1 VIRVLHVAS
10 GREWRGG
17 ERQVWFLTRALAQ
30 QPVDQALLTSRGSE
44 LARRA
49 SAAGVRVIEV
59 DWDMGLDPRALYGI
73 ICERRANPALVHA
86 HDGHALRLALWSGA
100 NPVVAT
106 RRVAF
111 PVRAG
116 GTWTKVARVIA
127 ISRAVEAAL
136 VHGGVAPDRIVVI
149 PDGIPVREVAG
160 AIPSRVRTEQGWPVE
175 APLVACIAALT
186 PEKGHH
192 TLIDAAALLAARMP
206 EVRWALAGEGPGR
219 ARLEQ
224 HVATAGLAERVTFLG
239 HIDHVDPL
247 IAEATVVVSA
257 ATSEGLGSTLLD
269 AMALGRP
276 IVATAVGGVPELL
289 ASGSGALVP
298 NGDAAALAREIERVL
313 RDPAV
318 ATAMAATGRRA
329 VEAYEI
335 GGMAERTI
343 GVYRSALINPVSA

>member
-1 VIRVLHVAS
+1 VIRVLHLAS

-17 ERQVWFLTRALAQ
+17 ERQVWFLARALAEH
-30 QPVDQALLTSRGSE
+30 PVDQALLTSRGSE
-44 LARRA
+44 LARRVRT
-49 SAAGVRVIEV
+49 AGVRVIEV
-59 DWDMGLDPRALYGI
+59 DWDLGLDPRALYGI
-73 ICERRANPALVHA
+73 ICERRASPALVHA

-106 RRVAF
+106 RRVVF
-111 PVRAG
+111 PVRPG
-116 GTWTKVARVIA
+116 GTWTKVSRVIA

-136 VHGGVAPDRIVVI
+136 VRGGVARDRISVI
-149 PDGIPVREVAG
+149 PDGIPVREIAAATPSHVRAG
-160 AIPSRVRTEQGWPVE
+160 QHWPPD

-192 TLIDAAALLAARMP
+192 TLINAAALLAARMP
-206 EVRWALAGEGPGR
+206 EVRWALAGDGPQR

-224 HVATAGLAERVTFLG
+224 HAAEAGLTGRIAFLG
-239 HIDHVDPL
+239 HIDYVDQL
-247 IAEATVVVSA
+247 IAEASVIASA

-298 NGDAAALAREIERVL
+298 NGDAPALAREIARVL
-313 RDPAV
+313 GDSAV
-318 ATAMAATGRRA
+318 ATAMAAAGRRA
-329 VEAYEI
+329 VEAYDV

>member
-17 ERQVWFLTRALAQ
+17 ERQVWFLARALAAQ
-30 QPVDQALLTSRGSE
+30 SVEQTLLTCRGSE
-44 LARRA
+44 LARRV

-59 DWDMGLDPRALYGI
+59 DWDLGLDPRALYSI
-73 ICERRANPALVHA
+73 ICERRASPALVHA
-86 HDGHALRLALWSGA
+86 HDGHALRLSLWSGA

-106 RRVAF
+106 RRVVF
-111 PVRAG
+111 PVRSG
-116 GTWTKVARVIA
+116 GTWTKVSRVIA
-127 ISRAVEAAL
+127 ISGAVEAVL
-136 VHGGVAPDRIVVI
+136 VRGGVARDRISVI
-149 PDGIPVREVAG
+149 PDGIPVSEIAA
-160 AIPSRVRTEQGWPVE
+160 AIPSNVRAAQGWPAD

-192 TLIDAAALLAARMP
+192 TLIEAAALLAARMP
-206 EVRWALAGEGPGR
+206 EVRWALAGDGPQH
-219 ARLEQ
+219 ARLAQ
-224 HVATAGLAERVTFLG
+224 HAEEAGLARRIAFLG
-239 HIDHVDPL
+239 HIDYVDQL
-247 IAEATVVVSA
+247 IAEATVVASA

-289 ASGSGALVP
+289 APGGGVLVP
-298 NGDAAALAREIERVL
+298 NGDAAALAREIEHVL
-313 RDPAV
+313 RDPA
-318 ATAMAATGRRA
+318 AAGAMSAAGRRA
-329 VEAYEI
+329 VQAYDV